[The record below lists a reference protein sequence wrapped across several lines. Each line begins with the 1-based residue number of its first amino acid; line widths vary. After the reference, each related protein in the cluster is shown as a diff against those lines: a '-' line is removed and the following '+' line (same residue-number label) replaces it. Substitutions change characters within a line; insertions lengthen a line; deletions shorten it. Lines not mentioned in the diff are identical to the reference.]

1 MDQSSLSSINVKGTA
16 AEHTKESSPELN
28 KSAAAEQ
35 LSDGLAWSTKNNQS
49 VSSQQTTP
57 TGKFSEFQKV
67 KKIRQIQLEMMFYK
81 DPSLHLPR
89 KVKREVPE
97 DQKLKLSS
105 IDRNINK

>member
-1 MDQSSLSSINVKGTA
+1 VKGTA
-16 AEHTKESSPELN
+16 TEHTKELSPELN

-49 VSSQQTTP
+49 IASQQITP

-67 KKIRQIQLEMMFYK
+67 KKIKQIQLEMMFYK
-81 DPSLHLPR
+81 DPSLHLQR
-89 KVKREVPE
+89 KVKREIAE
-97 DQKLKLSS
+97 GQKLKLSS